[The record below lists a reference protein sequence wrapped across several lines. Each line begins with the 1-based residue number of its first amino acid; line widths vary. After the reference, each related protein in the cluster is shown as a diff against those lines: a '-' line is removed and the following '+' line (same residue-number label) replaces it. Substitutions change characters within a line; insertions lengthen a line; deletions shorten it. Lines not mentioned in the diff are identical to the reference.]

1 MFPTEGNRRPL
12 RLGIND
18 ERTLVILLRSFW
30 IRLREGAAATSLEGG
45 RWWYPCCH
53 AKRKDHFGIID
64 ETFANRFP

>member
-30 IRLREGAAATSLEGG
+30 IRLREGAPRKVDGGILAALQRGKIT
-45 RWWYPCCH
+45 
-53 AKRKDHFGIID
+53 FGIID